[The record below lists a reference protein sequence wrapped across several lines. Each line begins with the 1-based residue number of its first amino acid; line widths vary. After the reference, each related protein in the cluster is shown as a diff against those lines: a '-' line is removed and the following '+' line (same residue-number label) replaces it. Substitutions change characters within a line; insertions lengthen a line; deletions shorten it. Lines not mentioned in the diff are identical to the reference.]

1 MHPGRSQD
9 PDYKGT
15 SKRELVL
22 KGESYLNSRK
32 DFKVNGTF
40 KEDV

>member
-22 KGESYLNSRK
+22 KGESYLNSRNPK
-32 DFKVNGTF
+32 GEVPEK
-40 KEDV
+40 KEL